1 MQRVVQKWKDPLN
14 GIRLT
19 TDILFNPHLNIFF
32 RDREKERERERESN
46 REQLPPMHALSRGQT
61 HKLGLCPDQE

>member
-32 RDREKERERERESN
+32 RDREKEREREREQQGTAASRACPEQGSN
-46 REQLPPMHALSRGQT
+46 PQARSVP
-61 HKLGLCPDQE
+61 